1 MNKKTGRQLAWT
13 VLNRVATEASYVNLA
28 LSELFAE
35 SGAVEQR
42 EKAFCTELVYGTLR
56 HLLKIDHILGR
67 LLSRPFGSLPVA
79 VQNLLRIGLYQ
90 LLFLREIPERA
101 VCHSAVALIKDSQ
114 YRGLAPL
121 INGVLRNY
129 LRVGEQL
136 VFPDP
141 DNDRLNYLSIEY
153 SHPLWLVKRWLQRF
167 GPEKTEA
174 ILRADNE
181 RSPLTVRLNRRRGD
195 IPTILQAL
203 EAEGIGWQPGRWLPE
218 AVNLA
223 ALPMAL
229 EETAAFRSGTIT
241 PQDESSML
249 VAHVLQPLPGEFI
262 LDLCAAPGGKS
273 THMAELMGDRGRIVS
288 LDDYQHKVGLITKN
302 ARRLGLQSIHPTLGD
317 ARKFSLPQ
325 GERADAV
332 LVDAP
337 CSGTGVLR
345 RRIDAR
351 YRRQPEEVG
360 QLAEL
365 QREILHNAALWV
377 RPGGRLIY
385 STCTLEPEEN
395 QDQSEWFIQNHPDY
409 ELADCRNYL
418 PEKIGV
424 DKEEPRRKGLTI
436 LPGGAAGSDGF
447 FICRFNRTR

>member
-13 VLNRVATEASYVNLA
+13 VLNRVAIAASYANLA
-28 LSELFAE
+28 LTELFAE
-35 SGAVEQR
+35 SGPVEQR

-56 HLLKIDHILGR
+56 HLIKIDYILGR

-79 VQNLLRIGLYQ
+79 VQNLLRLGLYQ
-90 LLFLREIPERA
+90 LLFLPEIPERA
-101 VCHSAVALIKDSQ
+101 VCHSAVALLKDSK

-121 INGVLRNY
+121 VNGVLRQY
-129 LRVGEQL
+129 LRIREQL

-141 DNDRLNYLSIEY
+141 QNDRSTYLSIEY

-167 GPEKTEA
+167 GAEKTEA

-181 RSPLTVRLNRRRGD
+181 RPPLTVRLNQRQGD
-195 IPTILQAL
+195 IAAILQTL
-203 EAEGIGWQPGRWLPE
+203 ENEGIAWQPGRWLPE

-223 ALPMAL
+223 PLPQAL
-229 EETAAFRSGTIT
+229 EETAAFRNGKIT
-241 PQDESSML
+241 PQDESSMF
-249 VAHVLQPLPGEFI
+249 VAHLLQPLPGEFI

-273 THMAELMGDRGRIVS
+273 THMAELMRDRGQIVS
-288 LDDYQHKVGLITKN
+288 LDDHRHKVALITQN
-302 ARRLGLQSIHPTLGD
+302 ARRLGLQSIHPVLGD
-317 ARKFSLPQ
+317 ARKFNLPQ
-325 GERADAV
+325 GELADAV

-345 RRIDAR
+345 RRVDAR
-351 YRRQPEEVG
+351 YRRRPEEVA

-365 QREILHNAALWV
+365 QREILYNAALWV

-395 QDQSEWFIQNHPDY
+395 QDQAEWFIKNHPHF
-409 ELADCRNYL
+409 ELADYRDYL
-418 PEKIGV
+418 PENIGAEW
-424 DKEEPRRKGLTI
+424 EEPHRKWLTI
-436 LPGGAAGSDGF
+436 LPGGAGGDGF
-447 FICRFNRTR
+447 FICRFNRSK